1 VKASVR
7 ERTLLCKEYACSF
20 QEVETKVKA
29 SVRERTL
36 LCKENT
42 ISFQEIETKVKAS
55 VRERTPKCHSLALV
69 SISCWNWGR
78 T

>member
-7 ERTLLCKEYACSF
+7 ERTLPCKENARSF

-36 LCKENT
+36 LYKENAR
-42 ISFQEIETKVKAS
+42 SFQKVETKGKVS
-55 VRERTPKCHSLALV
+55 VRERTHAVQKRMHTPFRS
-69 SISCWNWGR
+69 
-78 T
+78 